1 MTEMMIKNYTEK
13 RAANMSACDGKNAKR
28 LARWLQPQDRKT
40 CEKEYAE
47 ISAKLAK
54 ISKLKSW
61 GTKADNP
68 ELIAQLAA
76 LLKQVQWSS
85 DDRENAFV
93 VYQLSRYFLRIWG
106 RGLAEERKK
115 IEGTAPKK
123 QTAKTEAPAE
133 KPAPKKTQTKKAP
146 AKKKAPL
153 VKAEVVDTPVEPE
166 VIDIHAPDRQTA
178 SLLNSLVRWLQDE
191 LSAEQKHDLVCA
203 MVSALA
209 VNEQMD

>member
-47 ISAKLAK
+47 ISAKLTK

-61 GTKADNP
+61 GTKAENP

-93 VYQLSRYFLRIWG
+93 VYQLSRYFLRIWD

-115 IEGTAPKK
+115 IEGTVPKK
-123 QTAKTEAPAE
+123 QTAKVEAPAE

-146 AKKKAPL
+146 AKKKAPI
-153 VKAEVVDTPVEPE
+153 VKTEVVDTPVEPE
-166 VIDIHAPDRQTA
+166 VIDIHAPDPNTCA
-178 SLLNSLVRWLQDE
+178 VINALCDWLIEE
-191 LSAEQKHDLVCA
+191 LTREQQESF
-203 MVSALA
+203 VSAITTALKA
-209 VNEQMD
+209 RLEEN